1 MKGLLW
7 DMTDSGLQ
15 SWAEGLSA
23 RERVREIATTLTQQR
38 SVNWVKE
45 EAGISS
51 WQTAKEELE
60 MLVEFGQLRAVE
72 GEHGNRRYAP
82 NYQRRYF
89 DELAAL
95 INEHTRE
102 QLREQIAEIQ
112 ERIEEWQSEFGVES
126 RSDLEATLT
135 DEDLVAEQIRERN
148 AVLRRWEQYEDNRRL
163 LRHALELYD
172 DARTVQREDE
182 KSRDSPV
189 ST

>member
-1 MKGLLW
+1 MKGLPE

-23 RERVREIATTLTQQR
+23 RERVREIATTLTQPR

-72 GEHGNRRYAP
+72 GEHGNTRYAP

-112 ERIEEWQSEFGVES
+112 ERIEEWQSEVGVES

-135 DEDLVAEQIRERN
+135 DEDLAAEQVRERN
-148 AVLRRWEQYEDNRRL
+148 AVLRRWERYEDNRRL

-172 DARTVQREDE
+172 DARALHPKGDE
-182 KSRDSPV
+182 PQDSPV
-189 ST
+189 SP